1 MLEHVP
7 VLLDES
13 AEFICSNLVEGTII
27 DCTCG
32 AGGHSRAFLERTEN
46 NVKLICIDRDK
57 DAIEIAKENLSE
69 YGNRVEFMNIRFS
82 EIDGIFRERMINRVF
97 FDLGISTMQI
107 DAFEKGF
114 TYKKDQKLD
123 MGMGKNDITAYK
135 IVNEYSFEKL
145 VEIFKT
151 FGQERFS
158 TRIADRIVNERNIK
172 PIETTGELALIIRKT
187 VPRNLQLKTLSRIFQ
202 SLRIAVNEEL
212 SELEKALAI
221 SLDNLDRD
229 GRIGVITYHSLE
241 RNIVRQLTVTRD
253 DVKVKKKNPGRD
265 EIKNNRRARSAKL
278 YKIVKL

>member
-221 SLDNLDRD
+221 SIDNLDRD

-241 RNIVRQLTVTRD
+241 RNIVRRLTVTRD

>member
-69 YGNRVEFMNIRFS
+69 YGNRIEFMNIRFS

-107 DAFEKGF
+107 NAFEKGF

-221 SLDNLDRD
+221 SIDNLDRD

-241 RNIVRQLTVTRD
+241 RNIVRRLTVTRD

>member
-221 SLDNLDRD
+221 SIDNLDRD

>member
-221 SLDNLDRD
+221 SIDNLDRD
-229 GRIGVITYHSLE
+229 GRIGVIAYHSLE
-241 RNIVRQLTVTRD
+241 RNIVRRLTITRD

>member
-158 TRIADRIVNERNIK
+158 TRIADRIVNERDIK

-221 SLDNLDRD
+221 SIDNLDRD

-241 RNIVRQLTVTRD
+241 RNIVRRLTVTRD

>member
-1 MLEHVP
+1 
-7 VLLDES
+7 
-13 AEFICSNLVEGTII
+13 
-27 DCTCG
+27 
-32 AGGHSRAFLERTEN
+32 
-46 NVKLICIDRDK
+46 
-57 DAIEIAKENLSE
+57 
-69 YGNRVEFMNIRFS
+69 
-82 EIDGIFRERMINRVF
+82 MINRVF

-221 SLDNLDRD
+221 SIDNLDRD

-241 RNIVRQLTVTRD
+241 RNIVRRLTVTRD